1 MLQIRERPV
10 RSGHGPTLKQRRR
23 PRRNLPR
30 WWWSAA
36 GVSTMSSAS
45 NDEVVAPWADL
56 LPELCDH
63 VLDHLDAVSA
73 IRFPAAS
80 TAWAAASRMTPRL
93 RSGTPTLLTS
103 GLDPDGY
110 DVEYDVE
117 AGTFGLH
124 DVAGGKSFY
133 GEAQWLKNRTWI
145 GGKDDWLVT
154 TDLRCS
160 VELLNPITGDRVPLP
175 SFTTIRRL
183 EVADY
188 YELHVAVNNRLHLF
202 QQVKLC
208 QTPAHPNGHLAV
220 ALFSSGPLGLLA
232 FTAHGDEGWTPLMNP
247 AEVHYLKYTD
257 ATVHDGKVVA
267 VAESGDIYSWDMMD
281 GTTTEPTLL
290 PRPEIHHVSYDL
302 RRGFYLAASSGG
314 QLQVVCMY
322 GHGDVKDKR
331 RRRIVFKDQWS
342 FFARHVSLHEL
353 DADTGAWRRLRDL
366 GGDRAL
372 FVGGNYPFYATVPP
386 GGSDN
391 LQADCVYV
399 ADLLGCDAAF
409 FDLKLGDDHM
419 YDFECRLSYPAMG
432 DSLQMPMWFRPTAYP
447 IAQVPVEERQTI

>member
-1 MLQIRERPV
+1 
-10 RSGHGPTLKQRRR
+10 
-23 PRRNLPR
+23 
-30 WWWSAA
+30 
-36 GVSTMSSAS
+36 MSSAS
-45 NDEVVAPWADL
+45 NDEIAAPWADL

-63 VLDHLDAVSA
+63 VLDRLDAASV
-73 IRFPAAS
+73 IRFPAAC
-80 TAWAAASRMTPRL
+80 TAWAAASRMTPRM

-103 GLDPDGY
+103 GLDPDG
-110 DVEYDVE
+110 DDIEYDVA

-133 GEAQWLKNRTWI
+133 GESQRLKNRTWI

-154 TDLRCS
+154 TDFRCG

-175 SFTTIRRL
+175 PFTTIRGL
-183 EVADY
+183 EVADHY
-188 YELHVAVNNRLHLF
+188 DLHVAVKNRLHLL

-208 QTPAHPNGHLAV
+208 RTPARLNGYLAV

-247 AEVHYLKYTD
+247 AGTHYLKYTD
-257 ATVHDGKVVA
+257 AIVHNGKVVA
-267 VAESGDIYSWDMMD
+267 VAESGDIYTWDMD
-281 GTTTEPTLL
+281 GASAEPTLL
-290 PRPEIHHVSYDL
+290 PGPEIHHGSHGL
-302 RRGFYLAASSGG
+302 RRGFYLAASSAG

-322 GHGDVKDKR
+322 GHGDAVKDKR

-342 FFARHVSLHEL
+342 FFASHVSLHEL
-353 DADTGAWRRLRDL
+353 DAATSAWAWRRVRDL

-386 GGSDN
+386 GGSND

-399 ADLLGCDAAF
+399 ADLLGCDAAG
-409 FDLKLGDDHM
+409 FDLKLGDDYI
-419 YDFECRLSYPAMG
+419 YDFERRLNYPAMG
-432 DSLQMPMWFRPTAYP
+432 DSLQMPMWFQPIAYP
-447 IAQVPVEERQTI
+447 IA